1 MFLIWFKYVEIEN
14 EYLAMFLSGKVAL
27 KEHPP
32 G

>member
-27 KEHPP
+27 KESPP